1 MAAVWCQ
8 TIPSFGSSPAASTES
23 SSLSSPLGAL
33 SQLLSTTD
41 SQVATMWLAATL
53 DNVQTIIVVSG
64 NIKLSLTSCERV
76 VWGVQLLQV
85 LIRLHYHL
93 LYSKDIA

>member
-8 TIPSFGSSPAASTES
+8 TIPSFSTSPAASTES
-23 SSLSSPLGAL
+23 SPPLGAP

-41 SQVATMWLAATL
+41 SQVATMCLAATL
-53 DNVQTIIVVSG
+53 GNVQTIIIVSG

-76 VWGVQLLQV
+76 VWRDSELQV

-93 LYSKDIA
+93 LYSKDIV